1 MSGPRICFVTS
12 YPLSRQDL
20 GGSGWVDRRLLP
32 VLAGLSDDLEVV
44 CVTGPE
50 GRWSERVGEHEVSAR
65 AAGAVPLE
73 LRGDRGALA
82 RVAAGMLVSP
92 EPYLA
97 RKFSVF
103 PGWRK
108 AVELLRQRAAGR
120 RVVTSGWPGLVLG
133 AAAAVPV
140 AAHVAHNVE
149 STIAVEHSPRALRML
164 GEIPRLRRM
173 ERRLLGI
180 PDHVFALSR
189 TDAAEL
195 DVAATALPVPLSS
208 APTVASAGR
217 TVGFI
222 GKASWPPNERALE
235 VLLGPVHDRLSA
247 MGVDV
252 DFVLAGKGT
261 ERYAEHPR
269 VVASGSVTDVADFYA
284 QVGVAVVPRF
294 GSSTGV
300 SVKVLEAAEFGVP
313 SVLPRSLAEAIDPDG
328 PWLVAES
335 TDEVAEAIRRWRSGE
350 QAPDAAGWARQ
361 QDAARTAA
369 LLRNAFA

>member
-1 MSGPRICFVTS
+1 MSAVCFVTT

-32 VLAGLSDDLEVV
+32 VFAGSADVEVV
-44 CVTGPE
+44 CVTGPDGE
-50 GRWSERVGEHEVSAR
+50 WTERFDDVDVTAR
-65 AAGAVPLE
+65 AAGDVPLE
-73 LRGDRGALA
+73 LRGDRLALA
-82 RVAAGMLVSP
+82 RIAAGMLVSP

-108 AVELLRQRAAGR
+108 AVALLRSRAAGR
-120 RVVTSGWPGLVLG
+120 QVVTSGWPGLVL
-133 AAAAVPV
+133 AAAAGVPV

-149 STIAVEHSPRALRML
+149 STIAVEHSPRPLRML

-173 ERRLLGI
+173 ERRLLGL
-180 PDHVFALSR
+180 PSHVFALSR

-195 DVAATALPVPLSS
+195 SAIALPVPLS
-208 APTVASAGR
+208 AIDASGGR
-217 TVGFI
+217 AVGFI
-222 GKASWPPNERALE
+222 GKASWPPNARALE
-235 VLLGPVHDRLSA
+235 VLLGPVHEQLSA

-261 ERYAEHPR
+261 EQFAEHPR
-269 VVASGSVTDVADFYA
+269 VVAAGPVADVADFYA
-284 QVGVAVVPRF
+284 RVGLAVVPRF
-294 GSSTGV
+294 GASTGV

-328 PWLVAES
+328 PWLVAE
-335 TDEVAEAIRRWRSGE
+335 TVDEMAEAIRRWHGGERSPE
-350 QAPDAAGWARQ
+350 AMEWARK
-361 QDAARTAA
+361 QDVARTAA
-369 LLRNAFA
+369 VLGAAVGL

>member
-1 MSGPRICFVTS
+1 MSRPRICFVTS

-32 VLAGLSDDLEVV
+32 VLAGMADELEVV

-50 GRWSERVGEHEVSAR
+50 GHWSERVGEREVPAR

-103 PGWRK
+103 PGWSK
-108 AVELLRQRAAGR
+108 AVGLLRERAAGR
-120 RVVTSGWPGLVLG
+120 RVVTSGWPGLVL
-133 AAAAVPV
+133 AAAAGVPV

-149 STIAVEHSPRALRML
+149 STIAVEHSPRPLRML

-173 ERRLLGI
+173 ERRLLRI
-180 PDHVFALSR
+180 PGHVFALSR
-189 TDAAEL
+189 QDAAEL

-208 APTVASAGR
+208 ASTGASTGR

-222 GKASWPPNERALE
+222 GKASWPPNERALH
-235 VLLGPVHDRLSA
+235 VLLGPVHDRLCT
-247 MGVDV
+247 MGVEV

-261 ERYAEHPR
+261 EQYAEHPR
-269 VVASGSVTDVADFYA
+269 VVASGPVADVADFYA

-335 TDEVAEAIRRWRSGE
+335 ADEMAEAIRRWRSGE
-350 QAPDAAGWARQ
+350 RAPDAADWARQ
-361 QDAARTAA
+361 QDEASTAA
-369 LLRNAFA
+369 LLRSAFP

>member
-1 MSGPRICFVTS
+1 MLVG
-12 YPLSRQDL
+12 
-20 GGSGWVDRRLLP
+20 
-32 VLAGLSDDLEVV
+32 LADDLEVV
-44 CVTGPE
+44 CVTGSE
-50 GRWSERVGEHEVSAR
+50 GSWAERVGEYEVTAR

-73 LRGDRGALA
+73 LRGDRRALA
-82 RVAAGMLVSP
+82 RIAAGMLVSP

-108 AVELLRQRAAGR
+108 AVALLRERAARR
-120 RVVTSGWPGLVLG
+120 RVVTSGWPGLVL
-133 AAAAVPV
+133 AAAAGVPV

-180 PDHVFALSR
+180 PAHVFALSR
-189 TDAAEL
+189 SDAADL
-195 DVAATALPVPLSS
+195 GGAALPVPLSCT
-208 APTVASAGR
+208 ATGASVGR

-222 GKASWPPNERALE
+222 GKASWPPNERALQ
-235 VLLGPVHDRLSA
+235 VLLGPVHERLSA
-247 MGVDV
+247 MAVDV

-261 ERYAEHPR
+261 EQFAEHPR
-269 VVASGSVTDVADFYA
+269 VVAAGPVVDVADFYA
-284 QVGVAVVPRF
+284 RVGVAVVPRF
-294 GSSTGV
+294 GASTGV

-335 TDEVAEAIRRWRSGE
+335 VDEVAEAIRRWRQGE
-350 QAPDAAGWARQ
+350 QVPDAAEWARK
-361 QDAARTAA
+361 QDGTRAAT
-369 LLRNAFA
+369 LLGNAFA

>member
-1 MSGPRICFVTS
+1 MTS

-32 VLAGLSDDLEVV
+32 VLVGLADEVEAV

-50 GRWSERVGEHEVSAR
+50 GQWTEESGQHRVPAR
-65 AAGAVPLE
+65 AAGSVPLE
-73 LRGDRGALA
+73 LRGDRRALA
-82 RVAAGMLVSP
+82 RIATGMLVSP

-97 RKFSVF
+97 RKFTVF
-103 PGWRK
+103 PGWRD
-108 AVELLRQRAAGR
+108 AVALLRERAAGR
-120 RVVTSGWPGLVLG
+120 QVVTSGWPGLVL
-133 AAAAVPV
+133 AAAAGVPV
-140 AAHVAHNVE
+140 TAHVAHNVE

-173 ERRLLGI
+173 ERRLLRI

-189 TDAAEL
+189 QDATDL
-195 DVAATALPVPLSS
+195 RGQGVAATALPVPLWY
-208 APTVASAGR
+208 AAGGASAGR

-222 GKASWPPNERALE
+222 GKASWPPNERALR

-247 MGVDV
+247 MAVDV

-261 ERYAEHPR
+261 EDYADHPR
-269 VVASGSVTDVADFYA
+269 VVASGPVADVADFYA
-284 QVGVAVVPRF
+284 RVGVAVVPRF
-294 GSSTGV
+294 GASTGV

-328 PWLVAES
+328 PWLVAED
-335 TDEVAEAIRRWRSGE
+335 TDGVAEVIRRWRQGE
-350 QAPDAAGWARQ
+350 QAPDAADWAGK
-361 QDAARTAA
+361 QDTARTAA
-369 LLRNAFA
+369 LLGTAFP

>member
-12 YPLSRQDL
+12 YPLSRHDL

-32 VLAGLSDDLEVV
+32 VLLGLADEVELL

-50 GRWSERVGEHEVSAR
+50 GQWSERVGEHEVSAR
-65 AAGAVPLE
+65 AAGSVPLE
-73 LRGDRGALA
+73 LRADRWSLA
-82 RVAAGMLVSP
+82 RVAAGMLVSS

-97 RKFSVF
+97 RKFTVF

-108 AVELLRQRAAGR
+108 AVALLRERAAGR
-120 RVVTSGWPGLVLG
+120 QVVTSGWPGLVL
-133 AAAAVPV
+133 AAAAGVAV

-149 STIAVEHSPRALRML
+149 STIAAEHSPRALRML

-189 TDAAEL
+189 RDAAEL
-195 DVAATALPVPLSS
+195 GVPATALPVPLS
-208 APTVASAGR
+208 AADASGGH

-222 GKASWPPNERALE
+222 GKASWPPNERALQ

-247 MGVDV
+247 LRVDV

-261 ERYAEHPR
+261 EQHASHPR
-269 VVASGSVTDVADFYA
+269 VVTAGPVADVADFYA
-284 QVGVAVVPRF
+284 KVGVAVVPRF
-294 GSSTGV
+294 GASTGV

-335 TDEVAEAIRRWRSGE
+335 ADEVAEAIRRWRSGE
-350 QAPDAAGWARQ
+350 QTPNAVDWARRQ
-361 QDAARTAA
+361 HPAGTAA
-369 LLRNAFA
+369 LLRTAFA